1 MRALPMSPRTW
12 CSSDRILRGFAVRHT
27 LPARLATVAAGIA
40 LIAVPAIAV
49 TLVVHPPAAAA
60 VARVA
65 GLPVPDPPLGSHC
78 ACDRGICPLDSNG
91 RRCSCGCALKADA
104 QPLQPL
110 DSLLDVACT
119 EGMAGP
125 YPCRDIDLMA
135 FLPHGDIGG
144 GSGNDIWGWTDPVTG
159 REYALVGRS
168 SGTAFV
174 DISTPRRPV
183 YVGNLP
189 TRTTISIWRGI
200 KVFFDHAFIVSEAAN
215 HGMQVFDLT
224 QLRGVTS
231 PPVTFTETAHYP
243 GFGSAHTLAMNSR
256 TGFAYAAGTR
266 TCEGGLH
273 AVDVRT
279 PASPRTAGCFSL
291 DGYTHETQCV
301 VYAGPDT
308 FYRDRE
314 ICFNSNED
322 TLTIVDATD
331 KLEQIQ
337 LARTGYG
344 GSAYTHQGWL
354 TEDQRFFL
362 VNDEGD
368 EAAFKHPTRTW
379 IWDVS
384 DLDAPVIAS
393 RYDGSTPSIDHNL
406 YIRGHLAYESN
417 YRSGLRVLDA
427 GDLTRGVLREVGFF
441 DVYPS
446 DDAPAYN
453 GAWSAY
459 PFFTSGSVVVNG
471 IEQGLFVVRPR
482 VLPRGQPAGL
492 RLTIAGPGNTA
503 PADEDWSFVVMAANH
518 GPGGLS
524 ETRVIEMPPADA
536 RLLSARP
543 SQGRCS
549 VGAIATCDLGTL
561 APGSE
566 AFVIVTIRATAER
579 EFLSTAVA
587 SARAGDGS
595 TREASAQTTTHG
607 VRPAPVLTLRRPTGD
622 TTFGIGRNNTVQW
635 TMRGV
640 AGGVRVDLSRDDGV
654 TWTRLSDEVEN
665 VGFYDWT
672 GSGAATSR
680 ARIRVSSL
688 TRPGLTRTSPGFAI
702 AVR

>member
-1 MRALPMSPRTW
+1 
-12 CSSDRILRGFAVRHT
+12 
-27 LPARLATVAAGIA
+27 
-40 LIAVPAIAV
+40 
-49 TLVVHPPAAAA
+49 
-60 VARVA
+60 
-65 GLPVPDPPLGSHC
+65 
-78 ACDRGICPLDSNG
+78 
-91 RRCSCGCALKADA
+91 
-104 QPLQPL
+104 
-110 DSLLDVACT
+110 
-119 EGMAGP
+119 
-125 YPCRDIDLMA
+125 MA

-144 GSGNDIWGWTDPVTG
+144 GSGNDLWGWTDPVTG

-189 TRTTISIWRGI
+189 TRTTSSTWRGI
-200 KVFFDHAFIVSEAAN
+200 KVFSDHAFIVSEAAN

-224 QLRGVTS
+224 QLRDVTS
-231 PPVTFTETAHYP
+231 PPATFTETAHYA
-243 GFGSAHTLAMNSR
+243 GFGSTHTLAMNSR
-256 TGFAYAAGTR
+256 TGFAYAVGTR

-279 PASPRTAGCFSL
+279 PASPRAAGCFSL

-331 KLEQIQ
+331 KLEQVQ
-337 LARTGYG
+337 LSRTGYG

-368 EAAFKHPTRTW
+368 EVAFKHPTRTW

-393 RYDGSTPSIDHNL
+393 RYDGSTPAIDHNL
-406 YIRGHLAYESN
+406 YIRGHLVYESN

-427 GDLTRGVLREVGFF
+427 SELAEGGLREVGFF

-446 DDAPAYN
+446 DDEPAYN
-453 GAWSAY
+453 GAWSVY
-459 PFFTSGSVVVNG
+459 PFFASGSVAVNG
-471 IEQGLFVVRPR
+471 IEQGLFVVNPR
-482 VLPRGQPAGL
+482 AMPRGQPAGL
-492 RLTIAGPGNTA
+492 RLTIAGPGHTA
-503 PADEDWSFVVMAANH
+503 PTDQDWSFVVMAANH
-518 GPGGLS
+518 GPGRLS
-524 ETRVIEMPPADA
+524 ETRVIAMPPAPA

-543 SQGRCS
+543 SQGECA

-579 EFLSTAVA
+579 DLVSTAVA

-595 TREASAQTTTHG
+595 TREASAQTTTRG
-607 VRPAPVLTLRRPTGD
+607 VRHAPALTLRRPVGV
-622 TTFGIGRNNTVQW
+622 TTFRIGRNNTVQW
-635 TMRGV
+635 TLRGV
-640 AGGVRVDLSRDDGV
+640 AGGLRVDLSRDDGV
-654 TWTRLSDEVEN
+654 TWTRLSGEVQN

-672 GSGAATSR
+672 GAGAVTSR

-688 TRPGLTRTSPGFAI
+688 TRPELTQTSPSFTI
-702 AVR
+702 AAQ